1 MLKHP
6 HSGMLK
12 EVPLGFSWTTFFF
25 GVFPALFR
33 GDLKNAGIMFLVAL
47 FTFGLS
53 WFVFA
58 FLYNKMYVSDLVSQ
72 GWGPADEYAVH
83 ALNSKGIMF
92 ASSGINPNQGY
103 NSNLEGTQMQ
113 NLQGTQMQN
122 LQHNTTDTDPMKFQ
136 KLRELNALKEQGI
149 LTPQEFEHEKKK
161 LL

>member
-1 MLKHP
+1 MRAMLRHP

-12 EVPLGFSWTTFFF
+12 EVPLGFSWTTLFF

-47 FTFGLS
+47 FTLGLS

-113 NLQGTQMQN
+113 NLQ
-122 LQHNTTDTDPMKFQ
+122 HNNTDNDPMKFQ

-149 LTPQEFEHEKKK
+149 LTPQEFEREKKK